1 MRRPSEHHLL
11 EPAAAPVERT
21 EVGAY
26 DGHAHLVTVMAPPS
40 PPSPSPPTDPTLAR
54 RARIAR
60 LTELGQRL
68 GYGLFGVAIV
78 AFIIGAVTGF
88 TTADVVIVI
97 GALAVGSAVLAPAIV
112 FGYAVKA
119 AEREDRQRGLR
130 SR

>member
-1 MRRPSEHHLL
+1 
-11 EPAAAPVERT
+11 
-21 EVGAY
+21 
-26 DGHAHLVTVMAPPS
+26 MAPP
-40 PPSPSPPTDPTLAR
+40 PPSSASSPADPTLAR

-78 AFIIGAVTGF
+78 AFIAGAVTGF
-88 TTADVVIVI
+88 TAVEVVIVI

-119 AEREDRQRGLR
+119 AEREDRERDSR